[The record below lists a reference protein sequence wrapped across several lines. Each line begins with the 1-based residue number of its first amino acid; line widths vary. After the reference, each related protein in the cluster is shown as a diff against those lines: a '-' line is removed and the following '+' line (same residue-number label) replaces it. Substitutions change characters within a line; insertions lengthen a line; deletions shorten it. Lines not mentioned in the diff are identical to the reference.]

1 MELYLLIGLVGLIG
15 IVSLIISSIKL
26 LLIVIVVFWLLMLS
40 GLIKGFSFKNKKI
53 DKNLV

>member
-15 IVSLIISSIKL
+15 IVSPIISSIKL